1 MRPPPAK
8 SPWIPFLAITAAV
21 INAAAIA
28 YLHDPRADLFNG
40 IAAAVCLAIA
50 FLSWSRDRQG

>member
-1 MRPPPAK
+1 MK

-28 YLHDPRADLFNG
+28 YLNDPRVDLLNG

-50 FLSWSRDRQG
+50 FLSSELGTRG